1 MKPFSLGL
9 VPLPQ
14 AAPRTIPQKSEQ
26 GWARRSAHRV
36 SARKPKIKPRTP
48 YDLLGYKVASESDVT
63 DVH

>member
-36 SARKPKIKPRTP
+36 SARKPKTKPTC
-48 YDLLGYKVASESDVT
+48 YKVASESDVT